1 MPNDFMS
8 DFNTFVSVG
17 AEDADSLALV
27 QEADGALE
35 RFTRAFNASD
45 IGGMDAELHFP
56 HVMYSGSELLV
67 WQSPGS
73 HPDNFFESLKGTGWN
88 ETKYEDKKPVLVS
101 KDKVHFVVVYTRRD
115 VLDRVLS
122 THTNLWVVTRV
133 AGKWGIAVRS
143 Y

>member
-1 MPNDFMS
+1 MPNDFVS
-8 DFNTFVSVG
+8 DFNKFVSV
-17 AEDADSLALV
+17 AADDADCTAQV
-27 QEADGALE
+27 QQADDALE
-35 RFTRAFNASD
+35 RFTRAFNAGD
-45 IGGMDAELHFP
+45 INGMDAELHFP

-73 HPDNFFESLKGTGWN
+73 HPDKFFENLKGAGWS
-88 ETKYEDKKPVLVS
+88 ETKYEDKKPALVS

-115 VLDRVLS
+115 VHGRVLS
-122 THTNLWVVTRV
+122 THTNLWVVTKV